1 MSNFSMVAPHS
12 KRPVEPDR
20 IFGASKAAQEA
31 AEKYGFENVT
41 NSTIGAMMDDNG
53 NLIFLDSVMDHIR
66 GLTDAE
72 LAAYAPIAGLPEY
85 LQAVQ
90 EACFRGYE
98 PNGHIR
104 SVATPGGTGAI
115 KHAVWNYTNFG
126 DAVLTSDWYWAPYKT
141 ICEEH
146 GRDLV
151 TYNVFR
157 EDGNFDIDAFH
168 KAFDALLEKQDQVLV
183 IINAPAHNPTGFS
196 LEDSEWEEVMQILRK
211 GARNPEKKVVLFAD
225 VAYIDF
231 AGTVEETRS
240 FMKYFNDLPENLLV
254 LIGFSMSKGYTLYG
268 MRSGAIICVAKTE
281 EIAEEFKAVC
291 SFSNRAAWSNGTRA
305 AMRTLADIFSDDA
318 LFAKVESE
326 REVFRELLDK
336 RSGAFMEEAEKIGLK
351 TCPFKSGFFISM
363 PCKNPQAVAEEIK
376 KDNLYLVALAKGI
389 RFAPCAVSE
398 EKCRKAPA
406 IIKKAMEALG
416 EI

>member
-20 IFGASKAAQEA
+20 IFGASKAAQDA
-31 AEKYGFENVT
+31 AKIYGFENVT
-41 NSTIGAMMDDNG
+41 NSTIGAMMDDDG
-53 NLIFLDSVMDHIR
+53 NLIFLQSVMDHIR
-66 GLTDAE
+66 GLSDAE
-72 LAAYAPIAGLPEY
+72 LGAYAPISGLPEY
-85 LQAVQ
+85 LTAVKD
-90 EACFRGYE
+90 ACFRGYE
-98 PNGHIR
+98 PNGYIEA
-104 SVATPGGTGAI
+104 VATPGGTGAI
-115 KHAVWNYTNFG
+115 KHAVWNYTSFG
-126 DAVLTSDWYWAPYKT
+126 DSVLTSDWYWAPYKT

-146 GRDLV
+146 GRELV
-151 TYNVFR
+151 TYNVFT

-168 KAFDALLEKQDQVLV
+168 ARFDELLEKQDQILV

-196 LEDSEWEEVMQILRK
+196 LEDSEWEQVMGILRK
-211 GARNPEKKVVLFAD
+211 GARQPDKKIILFAD

-268 MRSGAIICVAKTE
+268 MRSGAILCVAATE
-281 EIAEEFKAVC
+281 SLAQEFQAVC

-305 AMRTLADIFSDDA
+305 AMRTLADVFEDKA
-318 LFAKVESE
+318 LLDKVEEE
-326 REVFRELLDK
+326 REVFRTLLDI
-336 RSGAFMEEAEKIGLK
+336 RSKAFMDEAQAIGLK
-351 TCPFKSGFFISM
+351 TCPFKSGFFISV
-363 PCKNPQAVAEEIK
+363 PCKDPQAVAEEIK
-376 KDNLYLVALAKGI
+376 KDHLYLVALSHGV